1 MSWVHETV
9 SELIDKGYRPIP
21 HGDLSPLAGFK
32 NGERYPVSHELWKKS
47 KWVSLALDECL
58 LIDYDGN
65 KGEVISLEELAD
77 KLEIDN
83 ETLLSSQV
91 QKNDK
96 GDSLHFLFHRNEPMT
111 NLRHSKDG
119 WIERI
124 DIKTGNQ
131 LMHIKPEK
139 VLSLPDISSLPAAP
153 KVAVNTLRSKLDAKA
168 LPENLSVFDDWLD
181 NLSNDTSIHGSTLSL
196 SAHMLS
202 KGLSQDFVIK
212 AIQMMIDGRLLR
224 PGLSHHEKER
234 LLTRREDIPRLVQGA
249 IDKGFHNPSRRVFT
263 EYGLYEK
270 GWLSNTLPAPKIL
283 IDDLMP
289 SNVFGFV
296 GSGGAAKTTLML
308 KIMIHVILD
317 KDIWGRKINHAGK
330 CLFISA
336 EDDLQ
341 VMQHRVQR
349 ICKSMFLTPTEEE
362 TIERSLYIHDISGEM
377 LRFVE
382 ADKNS
387 NFTITQHVDDLV
399 ELYKNKGIELAC
411 FDPAV
416 FFGPGERYINDGDA
430 ALMQCARRISTG
442 LGGAAT
448 GYIHHM
454 SKEATAHKDIT
465 AHAGRGGS
473 AFGDNARCVWV
484 LHKYS
489 STKEDIKKF
498 SVPPDP
504 IKGFD
509 VLDGRVSVLRV
520 AKFSIGKHVEQSFWM
535 KRGFDDGFNID
546 LIQGESHS
554 LDELSEK
561 QKSREEG
568 LQKLHMRE
576 LLKEIE
582 VAHEVGKPHN
592 KSSIRSKSILVK
604 GKRLAKGSIESL
616 LGEME
621 RIGYIRIDSYED
633 DKRKKMLTP
642 TGLSIPDDELDEKE
656 EADKQ

>member
-1 MSWVHETV
+1 MSWVYETV

-47 KWVSLALDECL
+47 KWVSLALDESL

-77 KLEIDN
+77 QLEMDY

-91 QKNDK
+91 QKNRK

-119 WIERI
+119 WVERV

-131 LMHIKPEK
+131 LMHIKPHKTLE
-139 VLSLPDISSLPAAP
+139 LPNISLLPAAP
-153 KVAVNTLRSKLDAKA
+153 KVAVNALRSKPSP
-168 LPENLSVFDDWLD
+168 LPLVEKLGVFDDWLV
-181 NLSNDTSIHGSTLSL
+181 NLSNDASIHGSTLSL

-202 KGLSQDFVIK
+202 KGLGREFVIK

-224 PGLSHHEKER
+224 SGLSPQEKER
-234 LLTRREDIPRLVQGA
+234 LRARREDIPRLVQGA

-263 EYGLYEK
+263 DYGLFEK
-270 GWLSNTLPAPKIL
+270 GWLSRSIPEPKIL
-283 IDDLMP
+283 IDDLLP

-317 KDIWGRKINHAGK
+317 KDIWGRRINHAGK

-341 VMQHRVQR
+341 VMQHRVQK

-387 NFTITQHVDDLV
+387 NFTITQHVDDLI
-399 ELYKNKGIELAC
+399 ELYKDKGIELAC

-473 AFGDNARCVWV
+473 AFGDNARCIWV

-489 STKEDIKKF
+489 NSADDQKKF
-498 SVPPDP
+498 PGVPDQ
-504 IKGFD
+504 ISDFD
-509 VLDGRVSVLRV
+509 VLDGRVGVLKV
-520 AKFSIGKHVEQSFWM
+520 AKFSFGKHVSDFFWM
-535 KRGFDDGFNID
+535 KRGYVNGFDIEFLKSASCSSG
-546 LIQGESHS
+546 
-554 LDELSEK
+554 ELSEK
-561 QKSREEG
+561 QKSREEN
-568 LQKLHMRE
+568 LQKEYMRE
-576 LLKEIE
+576 LLKEIKSAQE
-582 VAHEVGKPHN
+582 GDKAHN
-592 KSSIRSKSILVK
+592 KTSIRSKAILVN

-621 RIGYIRIDSYED
+621 RLGYIRTDSYSG
-633 DKRKKMLTP
+633 DKRKKMLIP
-642 TGLSIPDDELDEKE
+642 SGLAIPDDELIE
-656 EADKQ
+656 EEVAEN